1 LSLHLFSGWLLGLT
15 LVVISGI
22 QVAFSTHE
30 VRQMHVAL
38 QAVQLEQDEA
48 LAEYSRLQLELATV
62 LAYQNVERT
71 AEEKLDMAFP
81 AEVQRVE
88 P

>member
-1 LSLHLFSGWLLGLT
+1 LSLRLFSGWLLGLT

-81 AEVQRVE
+81 TEVQRVE

>member
-1 LSLHLFSGWLLGLT
+1 MSLRLFSGWLLGLT

-81 AEVQRVE
+81 TEVQRVE

>member
-1 LSLHLFSGWLLGLT
+1 MSLRVFSGWLLGLV

-38 QAVQLEQDEA
+38 QAVQLQQDEA
-48 LAEYSRLQLELATV
+48 LSEYSRLQLELATV
-62 LAYQNVERT
+62 AAYQNVERT

-81 AEVQRVE
+81 TDVQRVE

>member
-1 LSLHLFSGWLLGLT
+1 LSLRAFSSWLLCLT

-22 QVAFSTHE
+22 QVAFSTHD
-30 VRQMHVAL
+30 VRRMHIAL
-38 QAVQLEQDEA
+38 QAVQTRQDEA
-48 LAEYSRLQLELATV
+48 LAEYSRLQLELATAA
-62 LAYQNVERT
+62 AYQNVERT

-81 AEVQRVE
+81 TEVQRVE

>member
-1 LSLHLFSGWLLGLT
+1 LSLRAFSSWLLCLT

-30 VRQMHVAL
+30 VRQMHIAL
-38 QAVQLEQDEA
+38 QAVQTRQDEA
-48 LAEYSRLQLELATV
+48 LAEYSRLQLELATAA
-62 LAYQNVERT
+62 AYQNVERT

-81 AEVQRVE
+81 TEVQRVE

>member
-1 LSLHLFSGWLLGLT
+1 MSLRVFSGWLLGLV

-38 QAVQLEQDEA
+38 QAVQLQQDEA

-62 LAYQNVERT
+62 AAYQNVERT

-81 AEVQRVE
+81 TDVQRVE